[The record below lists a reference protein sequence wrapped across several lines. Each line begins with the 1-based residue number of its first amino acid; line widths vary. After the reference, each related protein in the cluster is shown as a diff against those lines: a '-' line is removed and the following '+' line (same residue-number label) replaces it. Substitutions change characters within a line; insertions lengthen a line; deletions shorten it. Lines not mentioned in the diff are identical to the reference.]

1 MSVPTLPVMTME
13 GLRPQRRHSGWLVLI
28 AVTVATVLAI
38 CGWLTYLQVNDDIG
52 GHGLA
57 WGLGF
62 AFVPVVPLT
71 ALLLWLDRFDPSP
84 VGWLVLALAWG
95 GLGATFIA
103 LEVNSHVASRI
114 GDVYGPSARSA
125 VFVAPWVE
133 EACKGAILLVIAFVR
148 RHRFNGI
155 VDALVLAGLSGIGF
169 AFTENIVYYGNVF
182 ARATGSDRGSEAAL
196 EAVRN
201 LFLWRG
207 VALPFA
213 HPMFT
218 MLTGIGVGI
227 AVRQRHAI
235 VRVLAPVAG
244 YVCAVVGHMGYNAAA
259 SFTTRTDGLWPMYVA
274 IVLPVLASLVAF
286 VLWVRVRE
294 QRVIEARLGDYRVY
308 GWLDQ
313 AQIDAVSSIS
323 ARRAARRAARRD
335 GDERRDAVRRYQRL
349 CCELGFL
356 RDKIVRGVAGT
367 EAVEREGELISSVR
381 LLLPLTTAGTPSPA
395 LASTALSW

>member
-1 MSVPTLPVMTME
+1 MSVPTLPVVTME
-13 GLRPQRRHSGWLVLI
+13 GTRSQRRHSGWLLLI
-28 AVTVATVLAI
+28 GVTVATLLAI
-38 CGWLTYLQVNDDIG
+38 CGWLIYLQVNDNIG

-57 WGLGF
+57 WGLAF

-103 LEVNSHVASRI
+103 LQVNSHVAPHI
-114 GDVYGPSARSA
+114 GDIYGPSARSA

-133 EACKGAILLVIAFVR
+133 EACKGAIVLVIAFAR

-155 VDALVLAGLSGIGF
+155 VDAVVLAGLSGIGF

-182 ARATGSDRGSEAAL
+182 ARATASDRGTDVAL
-196 EAVRN
+196 DAVRH

-227 AVRQRHAI
+227 AVRQRHTI
-235 VRVLAPVAG
+235 VRILAPVAG

-274 IVLPVLASLVAF
+274 TVLPLLAILVAF
-286 VLWVRVRE
+286 VLWVRVSE
-294 QRVIEARLGDYRVY
+294 QRVIAARLGDYLVY
-308 GWLDQ
+308 GWLNQ
-313 AQIDAVSSIS
+313 MQIDAVSSIS
-323 ARRAARRAARRD
+323 ARRAARRAARQD
-335 GDERRDAVRRYQRL
+335 GEERREAVRRYQRL
-349 CCELGFL
+349 SCELGFL
-356 RDKIVRGVAGT
+356 RDKIVRGVAGP
-367 EAVEREGELISSVR
+367 EALDREGELIAAVR
-381 LLLPLTTAGTPSPA
+381 LLLPLTAPASPGRTPRPAGVG
-395 LASTALSW
+395 W